1 MATEKLIACEAQMP
15 LGNRLYSNRRFLGE
29 HSNGRD
35 PRRTYAA
42 DIPTDPFPRARAQKL
57 INPEGKK
64 LESTEEN
71 FLENFSG

>member
-15 LGNRLYSNRRFLGE
+15 LGNPLYSNPRFLRE

-42 DIPTDPFPRARAQKL
+42 HVPTDPFPRARAQNV

-64 LESTEEN
+64 LESTEES
-71 FLENFSG
+71 F